1 MRHPIW
7 LSAVALAV
15 TGLVAAGCSSS
26 GSSSSTGSGSPTS
39 GSSSAAAGSGRS
51 GFGTAK
57 KATGPPYVFGMINDE
72 TGAVTFPEARQGAIA
87 AANYVNNY
95 LGGING
101 HPIVIDNCTG
111 DGTPATAARCANQ
124 LVAKHPIAILGAA
137 DVGAPASIPIY
148 QHANLAYL
156 GGIPFTPVPET
167 APNSVQF
174 WSVSVGDNA
183 AAAVYAGKTLGVKS
197 VAIVYFSN
205 PQGASLL
212 PQITP
217 VFKAAGVT
225 TIKDIPLS
233 PTSPD
238 PSPQAALVESSGAQ
252 LAYVDVPNGCGN
264 VLKALKSVGYSGKV
278 MGIDPCGAPPVI
290 EASAGGA
297 QGMYIASP
305 FLLQSG
311 SSQQAQLFQA
321 AMKKWAAPGTLV
333 DSISTAGFATVVNVQ
348 QVLSTISGTPA
359 MSAILAAFKSCTH
372 QNFLSH
378 PYACDGQAL
387 KGAGAICNDYYLMNQ
402 IENGAITQP
411 SSTDWTTSKGL
422 FPGIAG

>member
-1 MRHPIW
+1 
-7 LSAVALAV
+7 
-15 TGLVAAGCSSS
+15 
-26 GSSSSTGSGSPTS
+26 
-39 GSSSAAAGSGRS
+39 
-51 GFGTAK
+51 
-57 KATGPPYVFGMINDE
+57 MINDE

-87 AANYVNNY
+87 AENYVNNY

-101 HPIVIDNCTG
+101 HPIQIDSCTG

-124 LVAKHPIAILGAA
+124 LAAKHPIAILGAA

-156 GGIPFTPVPET
+156 GGIPFTPVPAT
-167 APNSVQF
+167 APNSIQF

-197 VAIVYFSN
+197 VAIVYFNN

-217 VFKAAGVT
+217 VFKATGVT
-225 TIKDIPLS
+225 TVKAIPLS

-238 PSPQAALVESSGAQ
+238 PSPQAALVESSGAE
-252 LAYVDVPNGCGN
+252 LVYVDVPNGCGN
-264 VLKALKSVGYSGKV
+264 VLKALKSVGFSGKI

-290 EASAGGA
+290 EAAAGGA
-297 QGMYIASP
+297 EGMYIASP

-311 SSQQAQLFQA
+311 TSHDAQLFQA

-333 DSISTAGFATVVNVQ
+333 DSISTAGFATVINVQ
-348 QVLSTISGTPA
+348 QVLSTISGTPTT
-359 MSAILAAFKSCTH
+359 SSILAAFKSGTH

-378 PYACDGQAL
+378 PYTCDGQAL
-387 KGAGAICNDYYLMNQ
+387 KGGPSICNDYYLMNQ
-402 IENGAITQP
+402 IKNGTITQP
-411 SSTDWTTSKGL
+411 SSTDWVTSKGY
-422 FPGIAG
+422 FPGLTG